1 MDLKDFIK
9 GTISAI
15 SNAIVESQTELEGIG
30 VIVNPEKTEVGK
42 EGRILLRS
50 DGWRYIQ
57 ELNFDVSVEVQDKN
71 GGGANAQLVIAGLI
85 SIGGGANE
93 SNQNRSQNRIS
104 FSIPVAFS
112 ATPTPI
118 EYKSQKKQQKA

>member
-15 SNAIVESQTELEGIG
+15 SNAIVESQTELGDIG

-71 GGGANAQLVIAGLI
+71 EGGANGKLVIAGLI
-85 SIGGGANE
+85 SIGGDAHG
-93 SNQNRSQNRIS
+93 SNQNKSQNRIS

-118 EYKSQKKQQKA
+118 EYKSQKSQP

>member
-15 SNAIVESQTELEGIG
+15 SHAIVESQSELKEIG
-30 VIVNPEKTEVGK
+30 VIVNPEKTEIGK

-57 ELNFDVSVEVQDKN
+57 ELSFDVSIEVKDKDEGEIN
-71 GGGANAQLVIAGLI
+71 GKIMIASLI
-85 SIGGGANE
+85 SIGKGASE
-93 SNQNRSQNRIS
+93 STQNKSQNRIN

-112 ATPTPI
+112 ATSTPN
-118 EYKSQKKQQKA
+118 EYKSRK

>member
-71 GGGANAQLVIAGLI
+71 GGGANGQLVIAGLI
-85 SIGGGANE
+85 SIGRGANE